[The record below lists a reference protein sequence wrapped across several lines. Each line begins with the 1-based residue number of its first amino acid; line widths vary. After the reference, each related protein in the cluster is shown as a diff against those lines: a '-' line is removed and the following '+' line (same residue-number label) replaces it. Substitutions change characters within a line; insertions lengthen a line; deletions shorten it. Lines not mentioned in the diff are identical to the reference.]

1 MTNEELL
8 KAYQGKEFVKYD
20 TGIRDGKRVFSI
32 NVEKTFKID
41 VVEDYVALKFTKI
54 GENTRPIETKIIIK
68 DDTEE
73 YPEKTEYLPNIK
85 NEVSVFLKEL
95 KVHHLVVKIFDE
107 NGIKINEEDYTSIPI
122 PGEEN

>member
-8 KAYQGKEFVKYD
+8 KVYKGKEFVKYD

-32 NVEKTFKID
+32 NVKKTFKID
-41 VVEDYVALKFTKI
+41 AVEDYVKLKFTKI
-54 GENTRPIETKIIIK
+54 ENDIKDIETKIIIK

-85 NEVSVFLKEL
+85 KEVSVFLHEL
-95 KVHHLVVKIFDE
+95 KLHHLREVKIFE
-107 NGIKINEEDYTSIPI
+107 NGIKINEEDYSSVPI

>member
-8 KAYQGKEFVKYD
+8 KVYKGKEFVKYD

-32 NVEKTFKID
+32 NVKKIFKID
-41 VVEDYVALKFTKI
+41 AVEDYVKLKFTKI
-54 GENTRPIETKIIIK
+54 ENDIKDIETKIIIK

-85 NEVSVFLKEL
+85 KEVSVFLHEL
-95 KVHHLVVKIFDE
+95 KLHHLREVKIFE
-107 NGIKINEEDYTSIPI
+107 NGIKINEEDYSSIPI

>member
-8 KAYQGKEFVKYD
+8 MAYQGKEFVKYD
-20 TGIRDGKRVFSI
+20 TGVRDGKRVFSI
-32 NVEKTFKID
+32 NVKKTFKIEAVD
-41 VVEDYVALKFTKI
+41 DYVELTFTKI

-73 YPEKTEYLPNIK
+73 YPEKTEYLSNIK
-85 NEVSVFLKEL
+85 KEVSVFLKEL
-95 KVHHLVVKIFDE
+95 KVHHLVEKIFDK
-107 NGIKINEEDYTSIPI
+107 NGIKINEKDYTSTPI

>member
-8 KAYQGKEFVKYD
+8 KAYQGEEFVKYD

-32 NVEKTFKID
+32 NVKKTFKID
-41 VVEDYVALKFTKI
+41 VVEDYVELTFTKI
-54 GENTRPIETKIIIK
+54 ENDIKNIETKIKIK

-73 YPEKTEYLPNIK
+73 YPEKTEFLPNIK
-85 NEVSVFLKEL
+85 KEVSVFLKEL
-95 KVHHLVVKIFDE
+95 KVHHLVAKIFDK
-107 NGIKINEEDYTSIPI
+107 NGIKINEKDYTSIPI